1 MVKLIAA
8 IQKLK
13 HTPVG
18 IDDLKK
24 LVPAKCVVVKL
35 KSLKKKFRGSV
46 FKGLRGM
53 IVLLPSKVSKMGH
66 YVTLIPR
73 KHHIEYWSSLGK
85 SPAQESALLHDDEGI
100 MSDLLGR
107 HFIYNRTRLQSGDFS
122 IKTCAMFCVARLFL
136 SDLKLREFNN
146 LFKGSMTANTP
157 DDLVSLMSFL
167 QFQDV

>member
-1 MVKLIAA
+1 MVSLINV

-18 IDDLKK
+18 IEDLKK
-24 LVPAKCVVVKL
+24 LVPPKCDVVKL
-35 KSLKKKFRGSV
+35 QSLKNKFRATV
-46 FKGLRGM
+46 FKGIRGM

-73 KHHIEYWSSLGK
+73 KHHIEYWSSIGK
-85 SPAQESALLHDDEGI
+85 SPVQESALLHDDQGI
-100 MSDLLGR
+100 MKNLLGR

-122 IKTCAMFCVARLFL
+122 IKTCAMFCVARLYL
-136 SDLKLREFNN
+136 SDLKLREFNS

-167 QFQDV
+167 HFQEV